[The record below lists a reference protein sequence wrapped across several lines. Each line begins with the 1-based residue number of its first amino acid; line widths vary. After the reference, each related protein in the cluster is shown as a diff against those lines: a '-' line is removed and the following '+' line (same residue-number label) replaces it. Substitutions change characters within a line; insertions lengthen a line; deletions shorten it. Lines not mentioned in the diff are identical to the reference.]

1 MGSDRENQHIWMLA
15 AVSACRDLM
24 AICRSMHAGIRL
36 ARIPQCKTCG
46 KSAQIKSNKGIAA
59 QLQRISASLEPSV
72 EPGCLTPGGSNAR
85 AGDFSNPKAHVCKA
99 CLKTSRR
106 LRCKS
111 CRRWFSVTKQLF
123 GGQKQRHNNKTVFTA
138 IVTKKLIR
146 GIAQVT
152 ECSYEAVCDKI
163 DFIYAQCRGFSGARN
178 QGTSYQAEICAP
190 ERRSRQ

>member
-1 MGSDRENQHIWMLA
+1 
-15 AVSACRDLM
+15 
-24 AICRSMHAGIRL
+24 MHAGIRL
-36 ARIPQCKTCG
+36 VRISQWKTCG

-72 EPGCLTPGGSNAR
+72 EPGCPTPGGSNTR
-85 AGDFSNPKAHVCKA
+85 AGDLSHPKAHVCKA
-99 CLKTSRR
+99 RLNTSRR

-123 GGQKQRHNNKTVFTA
+123 DGQKHRHNNKTVFMA
-138 IVTKKLIR
+138 IVTKKPIR
-146 GIAQVT
+146 GMTQVA
-152 ECSYEAVCDKI
+152 ECSYEAVCDKT

-178 QGTSYQAEICAP
+178 QGTSYQPEIRAP